1 MALILA
7 SAGLNDEYFLAALN
21 SAELSPSQFRHAD
34 HLRLAWLYLHQ
45 KPLAEAEE
53 LVRSTIRKFAERHRV
68 SHLYNETVT
77 IGWVRLIATHR
88 EPTFTDFLRENES
101 RLNLQLLHRFWTPEL
116 LASDRAKREW
126 VAPDRRVL
134 PI

>member
-1 MALILA
+1 MILA
-7 SAGLNDEYFLAALN
+7 SADLSDEEFLAALD
-21 SAELSPSQFRHAD
+21 SGELKPSQFRHAD

-45 KPLAEAEE
+45 RPLERAEL
-53 LVRSTIRKFAERHRV
+53 LVRSAIKRIAERHAV

-77 IGWVRLIATHR
+77 IAWVRLISTHC
-88 EPTFTDFLRENES
+88 EPSFADFLRENES

-116 LASDRAKREW
+116 LTSDRAKREW
-126 VAPDRRVL
+126 VAPDRRSL